1 MNEEDKLS
9 PNSFLDNSNC
19 RQKSTINT
27 NFNHSRY
34 MLDSEMNICYIST
47 IKHGRKNVLCAINI
61 DKTKQNTSV
70 SAEKVVTD
78 TPSKSVLEINYCGKQ
93 WFMQSFE
100 DKMIDLI
107 LKKIYKL
114 RGKIWKKM

>member
-1 MNEEDKLS
+1 MNEEAKQP
-9 PNSFLDNSNC
+9 PNAFLDNSNW
-19 RQKSTINT
+19 RKESTINT
-27 NFNHSRY
+27 NFDHCRY

-47 IKHGRKNVLCAINI
+47 IKHGKKEVLCTINI
-61 DKTKQNTSV
+61 DKTKQNISV

-114 RGKIWKKM
+114 RGKI

>member
-1 MNEEDKLS
+1 MQDSKALELI
-9 PNSFLDNSNC
+9 DNGNWRS
-19 RQKSTINT
+19 KSTINT
-27 NFNHSRY
+27 NFDHCRY

-47 IKHGRKNVLCAINI
+47 IKHGKKEVLCTINI
-61 DKTKQNTSV
+61 DKSKQNISV
-70 SAEKVVTD
+70 SAEKVLTD
-78 TPSKSVLEINYCGKQ
+78 TSRKLVLEVNYCGKQ

-114 RGKIWKKM
+114 RGKI